1 MSEKKATTREEMMAV
16 EIIIGKIMRIGV
28 FLASTVMIIGF
39 AMLKGTSGYPGNS
52 FPTTLSSVVSGM
64 SALKPYAWMMGGIYL
79 LILTPVLRVVIS
91 IYAFI
96 KEKDYLYVKIT
107 SLVLLIL
114 IVSFFL
120 GHR

>member
-28 FLASTVMIIGF
+28 FLAATVMII
-39 AMLKGTSGYPGNS
+39 GTSGYPGNS
-52 FPTTLSSVVSGM
+52 FPPTLSGVVSGM

>member
-1 MSEKKATTREEMMAV
+1 MMAV
-16 EIIIGKIMRIGV
+16 EIVIGKIMRIGV
-28 FLASTVMIIGF
+28 FLAATVMIIGF
-39 AMLKGTSGYPGNS
+39 AMLMIKGTSGYPGNS
-52 FPTTLSSVVSGM
+52 FPTTLSGVVSGM

>member
-28 FLASTVMIIGF
+28 FLAATVMIIGF
-39 AMLKGTSGYPGNS
+39 AMLMIKGTSGYP
-52 FPTTLSSVVSGM
+52 GM

>member
-16 EIIIGKIMRIGV
+16 ELVIGKIMRIGV
-28 FLASTVMIIGF
+28 FLAATVI
-39 AMLKGTSGYPGNS
+39 KGTSGYPGNS
-52 FPTTLSSVVSGM
+52 FPTTLSGVVSGM